1 MIRHVQIHFGLSVC
15 NACASHTLLMSQKH
29 NGHIAKFL
37 HLEMVVRTSSAAA
50 VVFTAAQMNALSHW
64 SCC

>member
-15 NACASHTLLMSQKH
+15 DARASHTLLMSKKH
-29 NGHIAKFL
+29 NRHKFL
-37 HLEMVVRTSSAAA
+37 YLEMVVQTSSAAA